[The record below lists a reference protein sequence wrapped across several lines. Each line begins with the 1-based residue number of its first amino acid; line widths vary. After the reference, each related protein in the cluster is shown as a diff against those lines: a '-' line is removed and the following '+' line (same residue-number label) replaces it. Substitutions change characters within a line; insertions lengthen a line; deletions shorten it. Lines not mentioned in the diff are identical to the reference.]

1 MTKAS
6 YDVPA
11 VRHAIRLLEVLGD
24 SRHPLGVSEIAR
36 AIGSNKNMT
45 YRLLSTL
52 QDEGWVAA
60 EEPGPGYRMTL
71 VPFQMASRPLANMD
85 LRSAA
90 QPPMRELWEELG
102 ESTYLGIL
110 DDDAVLYIEHLD
122 SRQNIRIAGRVGG
135 RYPLHCTA
143 PGKVLLAHAGEK
155 YSAKIAAAGLER
167 FTDNTLCAPAALA
180 ADLARVRE
188 RGWALDNEEYGR
200 GLLCLA
206 APIADHSQEVVGT
219 VGISVTMLSHTVAEL
234 VDELGPKILSTAHAI
249 SRRIGRNEA

>member
-11 VRHAIRLLEVLGD
+11 VRHAIRLLEVLGG

-36 AIGSNKNMT
+36 AIDSNKNMT

-71 VPFQMASRPLANMD
+71 VPFQVASRPLANMD
-85 LRSAA
+85 LRTAA
-90 QPPMRELWEELG
+90 QPPMRELGEELG

-122 SRQNIRIAGRVGG
+122 SRQDVRIAGRIGG

-155 YSAKIAAAGLER
+155 HLAKIAEAGLER
-167 FTDNTLCAPAALA
+167 FTDNTLCDPAALA
-180 ADLARVRE
+180 ADLVAVRE

-200 GLLCLA
+200 GLLCFA
-206 APIADHSQEVVGT
+206 APIADHSHDVIGT
-219 VGISVTMLSHTVAEL
+219 VGISVTTLSHTLEEL
-234 VDELGPKILSTAHAI
+234 SNELGPKIIAAAHAI
-249 SRRIGRNEA
+249 SRRMGKNRA

>member
-1 MTKAS
+1 MAKPS

-24 SRHPLGVSEIAR
+24 SRQPLGVSEITR
-36 AIGSNKNMT
+36 AIGSNKNMI

-60 EEPGPGYRMTL
+60 EEPGPVYRMTL
-71 VPFQMASRPLANMD
+71 VPFEVASRPLATMD
-85 LRSAA
+85 LRTAA

-122 SRQNIRIAGRVGG
+122 SRRNVRIAGRVGG

-143 PGKVLLAHAGEK
+143 PGKLLLAHAGTK
-155 YSAKIAAAGLER
+155 QRARTIANGLQC
-167 FTDNTLCAPAALA
+167 FTENTLCDPDELA
-180 ADLARVRE
+180 ADLE
-188 RGWALDNEEYGR
+188 TIHQRGWALDNEEYGR
-200 GLLCLA
+200 GLLCFA
-206 APIADHSQEVVGT
+206 APIRDHSNDVVGA
-219 VGISVTMLSHTVAEL
+219 VGISVTTIAHTVQGL
-234 VDELGPKILSTAHAI
+234 TDELGPKIIATANAI
-249 SRRIGRNEA
+249 SRRMGTNES